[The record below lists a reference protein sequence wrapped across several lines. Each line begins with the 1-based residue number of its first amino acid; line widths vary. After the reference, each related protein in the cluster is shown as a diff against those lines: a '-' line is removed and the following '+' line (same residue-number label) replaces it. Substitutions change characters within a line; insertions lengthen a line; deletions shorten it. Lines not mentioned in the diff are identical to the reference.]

1 MAWIELATI
10 VVLFG
15 GMALVFGWL
24 EIREKRRIHTLV
36 ETLVVLVEPDDAE
49 AERQPARALEA
60 PVQH

>member
-24 EIREKRRIHTLV
+24 ELREWRRIRREVDEDLHEILT
-36 ETLVVLVEPDDAE
+36 PD
-49 AERQPARALEA
+49 ARILT
-60 PVQH
+60 HR